1 MPIILL
7 CLSLLLARPAG
18 AAGPSG
24 LAELKKDQLV
34 AKAFHAA
41 ALYLDPSGEPKGAR
55 FVHDR
60 GLTVDVLFFDS
71 VPQVSVYFR
80 TPPADDRGAPHTLEH
95 LLLGKGSEGRKL
107 NTLMPMRMG
116 TYTAG
121 TYSDL
126 TNYQFSTAAGPAE
139 FYELLG
145 SFLTALIRPN
155 ITDEEMRREI
165 AHTAVVEEGGQLKL
179 EEKGTVYTEMV
190 ARTEQ
195 PGSICWDQL
204 GDMMYGPAHPLA
216 LNQGGEPA
224 EIWKLTPADVRA
236 FHAARYHLDGNM
248 ELIAALPQG
257 WDAAAFLA
265 RLNDEILRLEPRP
278 PARAYPG
285 LPPFAPRQDRAIRIG
300 GFPSDGAPAPQDA
313 FMAWPP
319 VRAFGKDDNV
329 RAALAADLLGGG
341 ETSYLYRDLIDRK
354 TRKFDSGAT
363 GVGAGAQALPASYAM
378 LWFSG
383 LPAAGVTPA
392 VLGRLRDL
400 VGERVRWLHGLKPG
414 SPELAEAA
422 EKARARI
429 RSSRRAVLK
438 AMEGPPQFGERF
450 SGDSWHRA
458 LDQLAAEPGFEKSL
472 SEDAALDRLLAEVD
486 AGQNPWAAALER
498 AGMLQQPYVSAVL
511 PDAALMDRQKAL
523 KQERLKAAAAKLAAG
538 YALPAA
544 EALQRYRAETD
555 SATAELEALER
566 GAPEP
571 SFLREPPLE
580 LDQLAWS
587 ESLMACGARL
597 VRTQFQTPFTDISVN
612 FDLRGVPEGDRELL
626 PLLGGALGS
635 VGVIT
640 RAGERL
646 DYAAA
651 RERIMAEIYDAG
663 VGVAAYP
670 RSDRAELS
678 FSATASSP
686 EEVDR
691 AVAWIEN
698 YLLRPGLT
706 PAARERLID
715 TLRAGIQG
723 WRGIFQQDEE
733 SWVSGAVAAYRYQ
746 DRPLYMN
753 ISSPFTV
760 LRNLN
765 RLRWRLEDP
774 APARLAALRSTAAGV
789 MAAAKTSGRASVEKL
804 LARVDGE
811 LGEYLRWEFAHLP
824 EDSWRADLQTIAS
837 DFLADVGHPAET
849 IRRLQA
855 LAAGVLVR
863 TGTRVHINGNA
874 ANSDRAARQLET
886 LLDRLPRGRQAAAP
900 PRKDLVTG
908 RLRQRLPGIGRP
920 AHVALVNN
928 SGKTGTISIW
938 TPAAGYNSFQPGDLP
953 DALALGILAG
963 GGAHSLFMR
972 TWGAGLAYSNGLGLY
987 ASIGQARYYAD
998 KCPDP
1003 AQTLRFAAGVAA
1015 DTKIEDTSQL
1025 EYSLA
1030 TSFADYRAAGSFS
1043 SRGAALAYDLE
1054 EGNRPEAVH
1063 AYKYALLEL
1072 ARRPGTLTLVRARFL
1087 KALGRVL
1094 VGLPGGRIS
1103 DSPQAGAF
1111 LTGPDSL
1118 IRSYESFVREKGEA
1132 EEVVRL
1138 YPRDFWP

>member
-1 MPIILL
+1 MDDE
-7 CLSLLLARPAG
+7 G
-18 AAGPSG
+18 NGVG
-24 LAELKKDQLV
+24 L
-34 AKAFHAA
+34 
-41 ALYLDPSGEPKGAR
+41 GG
-55 FVHDR
+55 
-60 GLTVDVLFFDS
+60 FFDS

-80 TPPADDRGAPHTLEH
+80 TLPADDRGAAHTLEH
-95 LLLGKGSEGRKL
+95 LLIGKGTMGREL
-107 NTLMPMRMG
+107 NTLMQMRMG
-116 TYTAG
+116 KHNAVS
-121 TYSDL
+121 YSDL

-139 FYELLG
+139 FYELF
-145 SFLTALIRPN
+145 SSYLTALMRPN

-165 AHTAVVEEGGQLKL
+165 AHTAVVEEGGLLKL

-190 ARTEQ
+190 ASAEQ
-195 PGSICWDQL
+195 PAWIRWYQL
-204 GDMMYGPAHPLA
+204 TEMLYGPKHPLA
-216 LNQGGEPA
+216 RVQGGRPEK
-224 EIWKLTPADVRA
+224 IWELSPADVRA
-236 FHAARYHLDGNM
+236 FHATHYHLDGNM
-248 ELIAALPQG
+248 EMIAALPQG
-257 WDAAAFLA
+257 WDAADFLA
-265 RLNDEILRLEPRP
+265 RLNDEILRLEPQP
-278 PARAYPG
+278 PAGSYSG
-285 LPPFAPRQDRAIRIG
+285 LPPFEPLKSREVRIG
-300 GFPSDGAPAPQDA
+300 SFPSDGTPVPQDA
-313 FMAWPP
+313 LLAWPP
-319 VRAFGKDDNV
+319 GKTFSTDEKPRID
-329 RAALAADLLGGG
+329 LAIDLLGGG
-341 ETSYLYRDLIDRK
+341 ETSYLYRDLIDQK
-354 TRKFDSGAT
+354 TRKLDSGAT
-363 GVGAGAQALPASYAM
+363 NIGADAEALPASYAM
-378 LWFSG
+378 LWLSG
-383 LPAAGVTPA
+383 IPPANVTPA
-392 VLGRLRDL
+392 KLGRLRDI
-400 VGERVRWLHGLKPG
+400 VNERVRWLHDLKPG
-414 SPELAEAA
+414 SPELAEVAD
-422 EKARARI
+422 RARSRMLSYR
-429 RSSRRAVLK
+429 RSRLK
-438 AMEGPPQFGERF
+438 AMEGPPMFGER
-450 SGDSWHRA
+450 STGESWHRF
-458 LDQLAAEPGFEKSL
+458 LDGLSADPGFDKSL
-472 SEDAALDRLLAEVD
+472 SEDAALDRLLAEL
-486 AGQNPWAAALER
+486 GEGKNPWAAALER
-498 AGMLQQPYVSAVL
+498 AGMLEQPYVSAVL
-511 PDAALMDRQKAL
+511 PDPALLEHEKGL
-523 KQERLKAAAAKLAAG
+523 KQQRLKAVSQRLTVAYGLPEAK
-538 YALPAA
+538 AL
-544 EALQRYRAETD
+544 ERYRAETA

-587 ESLMACGARL
+587 ESLMASGARL

-635 VGVIT
+635 VGVVT

-733 SWVSGAVAAYRYQ
+733 SWVSEAVAAYRYQ

-760 LRNLN
+760 LRSLN

-774 APARLAALRSTAAGV
+774 APERLAALRAAAAEV
-789 MAAAKTSGRASVEKL
+789 MAAAKTSDRAAAEKL
-804 LARVDGE
+804 LAGVDGE
-811 LGEYLRWEFAHLP
+811 FGEYLRWEFAHLP
-824 EDSWRADLQTIAS
+824 DDSWRADLRTLAS

-900 PRKDLVTG
+900 PRKDLVVG

-928 SGKTGTISIW
+928 GGKTGTISVW

-1015 DTKIEDTSQL
+1015 ETKIEDTSQL

-1094 VGLPGGRIS
+1094 PGLPGGRVS

-1132 EEVVRL
+1132 AEVVRL